1 MLPPAALYALV
12 ALQPVLQRRAVLM
25 PDMVREAWEDQSQ
38 HKADQ
43 EVNGR
48 TVQVC
53 VCVRFRVR
61 VCERVCVCDVM
72 YARTHT

>member
-1 MLPPAALYALV
+1 
-12 ALQPVLQRRAVLM
+12 
-25 PDMVREAWEDQSQ
+25 MVREAWEDQSL

-53 VCVRFRVR
+53 VCVCMCAYVCVY
-61 VCERVCVCDVM
+61 VCERVFV
-72 YARTHT
+72 YAM

>member
-1 MLPPAALYALV
+1 
-12 ALQPVLQRRAVLM
+12 M
-25 PDMVREAWEDQSQ
+25 PDMVLEAWEDQSR

-43 EVNGR
+43 EVSGR

-53 VCVRFRVR
+53 VCVCVRVR
-61 VCERVCVCDVM
+61 VRVFERVRVCDVM

>member
-1 MLPPAALYALV
+1 
-12 ALQPVLQRRAVLM
+12 M

-53 VCVRFRVR
+53 VYVCVY
-61 VCERVCVCDVM
+61 VCESVCVCDVM